1 MLIMIIYDQN
11 YTFPQ
16 RDICTG
22 RAPRWTAA
30 MSNQNFLAVTKVPQR
45 PPHFSLIFYFKL
57 LVLSMKLSYYHEK
70 FR

>member
-1 MLIMIIYDQN
+1 MIIYDQN

-16 RDICTG
+16 RDIYMG
-22 RAPRWTAA
+22 RVRWTAA
-30 MSNQNFLAVTKVPQR
+30 MSNQNILAVTKVPQR

-57 LVLSMKLSYYHEK
+57 LVLSIKLSYYHEK

>member
-16 RDICTG
+16 RDIYTG
-22 RAPRWTAA
+22 RARWTAA
-30 MSNQNFLAVTKVPQR
+30 MSNQNILAVTKVPQR

-57 LVLSMKLSYYHEK
+57 LILSIKLSYYHEK